1 MLFAGEQSGIS
12 MDGHPKWRSLWQQLE
27 LEVVATIFII
37 AASSF
42 LFLKLASEMREGET
56 QTADEAILLALRDS
70 TDPSNPIGP
79 PWVEMMFRDFTSL
92 GSPSVLALVII
103 AVVGYLW
110 LERERRI
117 SETLIA
123 KDRMSV
129 PGT

>member
-56 QTADEAILLALRDS
+56 QAADEAILLAFAIQLIPQIPS
-70 TDPSNPIGP
+70 DP
-79 PWVEMMFRDFTSL
+79 L
-92 GSPSVLALVII
+92 G
-103 AVVGYLW
+103 
-110 LERERRI
+110 
-117 SETLIA
+117 
-123 KDRMSV
+123 
-129 PGT
+129 